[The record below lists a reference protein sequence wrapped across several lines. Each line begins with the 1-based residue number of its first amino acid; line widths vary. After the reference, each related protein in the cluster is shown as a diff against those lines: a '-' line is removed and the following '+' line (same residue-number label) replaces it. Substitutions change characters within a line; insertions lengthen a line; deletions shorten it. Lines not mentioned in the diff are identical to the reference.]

1 MQLEHS
7 RVNAMASVSRP
18 WHEQLRD
25 ARRVQGLSQRELEER
40 TGVRQAHL
48 SRIENGALD
57 PRLSCIEQ
65 VARGLGYA
73 CVLVPRRELP
83 AMTALLRGIDEAGDG
98 QPRSAVQMLLEGR
111 VDGS

>member
-1 MQLEHS
+1 MT
-7 RVNAMASVSRP
+7 SVSRP

-25 ARRVQGLSQRELEER
+25 ARRAQGLSQRELEER

-73 CVLVPRRELP
+73 CILVPRRELP
-83 AMTALLRGIDEAGDG
+83 AITALLRGIDEAGDG

>member
-1 MQLEHS
+1 MTP
-7 RVNAMASVSRP
+7 VSRP

-25 ARRVQGLSQRELEER
+25 ARHEQGLSQRELEER

-57 PRLSCIEQ
+57 PRLSCVEQ

-73 CVLVPRRELP
+73 CVLVPRRALP
-83 AMTALLRGIDEAGDG
+83 AVTGLLRGMDESGEAG
-98 QPRSAVQMLLEGR
+98 PRSAVQMLLEDGA
-111 VDGS
+111 DGS

>member
-1 MQLEHS
+1 MRIKYE
-7 RVNAMASVSRP
+7 RVSIMAAVSRP

-25 ARRVQGLSQRELEER
+25 ARRAQGLSQRELEER

-48 SRIENGALD
+48 SRIENGVLD

-73 CVLVPRRELP
+73 CVLVPRRALP
-83 AMTALLRGIDEAGDG
+83 AVAGLLRDMGEPGAAG
-98 QPRSAVQMLLEGR
+98 PRSAVQMLLE
-111 VDGS
+111 DGAGGP

>member
-1 MQLEHS
+1 MTP
-7 RVNAMASVSRP
+7 VSRP

-25 ARRVQGLSQRELEER
+25 ARRAQGLSQRELEDR

-57 PRLSCIEQ
+57 PRLSCVEQ

-73 CVLVPRRELP
+73 CVLVPRRALP
-83 AMTALLRGIDEAGDG
+83 AVTGLLRGMNESGEAG
-98 QPRSAVQMLLEGR
+98 PRGAVQMLLEGGA
-111 VDGS
+111 DGS